1 MASQKT
7 VSGKIVSEKNSDHA
21 FNSGDLL
28 NVSVIDGSRMDAAS
42 ITLGEQTVAL
52 KAGQK
57 FPIAFN
63 FTYDLSLA
71 TPGANRILVSADI
84 KDQSGKLLYNNQTA
98 THVQDNVEVNVEKVL
113 SSEEIQ
119 QMLKGQ

>member
-1 MASQKT
+1 MVSQKT
-7 VSGKIVSEKNSDHA
+7 VSGKIISEKNSDHA

-28 NVSVIDGSRMDAAS
+28 NVAVIDGSRMDAAS

-57 FPIAFN
+57 LPIAFN